1 MKHKWGI
8 SMVFALA
15 LTLGR
20 SVANG
25 QNVRITPLGQRT
37 GEFCFLDRALLL
49 EDPTGV
55 RILYDPGNTIA
66 GGTDRRLGDVHVILI
81 THAHTDHLGSAKL
94 NQDPDAKT
102 AICDISFPTLPAT
115 PNSNAAEI
123 AAAKNSAVIAGGP
136 LSSFVGLRIQNI
148 RGIPTDQCPAVGL
161 TNEMVVP
168 RASPC
173 IAGLGMG
180 AKRTVRLISADEGV
194 QITPVAAVHDNG
206 LAPAFLTD
214 PEKTNLAENNLNAY
228 VGMANGFVLK
238 FTNGLRVYLS
248 GDTGLTT
255 DMRSVVHGFYRAQLV
270 VFNIGDIFTTG
281 PEEAAFAV
289 ATLIQPNAVI
299 PSHANEVAT
308 TGGVVNPGTH
318 TARFTE
324 LLEDI
329 PVFVPL
335 SGVTM
340 EFDGNGQRRP
350 SDEISP

>member
-1 MKHKWGI
+1 MKHKSGI
-8 SMVFALA
+8 SMVFAVLF
-15 LTLGR
+15 TLGG

-25 QNVRITPLGQRT
+25 QNVKITPLGQRT

-66 GGTDRRLGDVHVILI
+66 GGADRRLGDVHVMLI
-81 THAHTDHLGSAKL
+81 THAHTDHLGNAKL

-123 AAAKNSAVIAGGP
+123 AAAKNSAVVAGGP
-136 LSSFVGLRIQNI
+136 LSSLVGLRIQGI
-148 RGIPTDQCPAVGL
+148 RGIPTLACPSAGL
-161 TNEMVVP
+161 ANEMVVP
-168 RASPC
+168 RDSPC

-180 AKRTVRLISADEGV
+180 AKRTVRLFSADEGV
-194 QITPVAAVHDNG
+194 QITPVAAQHDNG
-206 LAPAFLTD
+206 LVPAFLTD
-214 PEKTNLAENNLNAY
+214 PEKTNLADNNLNAY
-228 VGMANGFVLK
+228 VGVANGFVLK
-238 FTNGLRVYLS
+238 FTNGLKVYLS
-248 GDTGLTT
+248 GDTGLTG
-255 DMRSVVHGFYRAQLV
+255 DMSTIVHGFYGAQLA
-270 VFNIGDIFTTG
+270 VFNIGDIFTAG

-289 ATLIQPNAVI
+289 MTLIQPNAVI

-324 LLEDI
+324 LLKDI
-329 PVFVPL
+329 PVVVPL

-340 EFDGNGQRRP
+340 EFDRNGQRRDR
-350 SDEISP
+350 SR